1 VEEEREP
8 LVKRAARAMANKL
21 RAEAAE
27 ETFVVVEDE
36 EFGEEM
42 AARRSLRPVTKAQ
55 IKSVRGTD
63 RVGPHG
69 GAPSSSG
76 GAHLRDWLRTL
87 RPRAKMARELAWW
100 APPTAASTSTH
111 PSSAPLQ
118 LLLHTICALPED
130 TDLATTLDAFF
141 PQGSPPSPSDALLL
155 LIYLHPSWRKSL
167 SLLAWLPH
175 AEGRRRQGA
184 YLREER
190 KFRGHE

>member
-1 VEEEREP
+1 
-8 LVKRAARAMANKL
+8 MANKL

-76 GAHLRDWLRTL
+76 GARLRDWLRTL
-87 RPRAKMARELAWW
+87 RPRAKMARELTWW

-175 AEGRRRQGA
+175 AEGRRRQGT